1 MHLYFVLN
9 MVTYKVQVKVGI
21 EINFPMVGKERVT
34 CYFLFHQFFINK
46 NFLPNTI
53 EY

>member
-1 MHLYFVLN
+1 MKLGFFLEI
-9 MVTYKVQVKVGI
+9 MVQVKVGMKI
-21 EINFPMVGKERVT
+21 YFPMVGKERVT
-34 CYFLFHQFFINK
+34 CYCPFHQFFINK